1 MVSVVPETTEAV
13 SRNGV
18 RGPGHG
24 SPRVRREIF
33 DALHLK
39 AGKFWIC
46 KSFNLKASEIKYK
59 VSVGKYLIWV
69 ASALL
74 GYGIFNLMIMK
85 NHLDMKD
92 EHSELEDFYG
102 ISGKFLSWDEQGLPE
117 RQC

>member
-46 KSFNLKASEIKYK
+46 KSFNLRQVKSNIK
-59 VSVGKYLIWV
+59 SVLENILFGRQVRCLVMEYLI
-69 ASALL
+69 
-74 GYGIFNLMIMK
+74 
-85 NHLDMKD
+85 
-92 EHSELEDFYG
+92 
-102 ISGKFLSWDEQGLPE
+102 
-117 RQC
+117 